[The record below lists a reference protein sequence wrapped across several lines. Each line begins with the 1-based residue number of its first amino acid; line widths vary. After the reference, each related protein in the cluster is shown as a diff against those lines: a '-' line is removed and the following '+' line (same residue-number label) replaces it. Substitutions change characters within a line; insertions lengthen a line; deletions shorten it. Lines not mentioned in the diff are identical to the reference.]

1 MNRVV
6 FLGTAGAR
14 IAVFKQIRASGG
26 IWLELKDTR
35 ILIDPGPGS
44 LVKCCASRTGL
55 DPRKI
60 DAVFLSHRHL
70 DHSADMNVMVEA
82 MTEGGLKKRG
92 AVFLPADALSDDPV
106 LWSYARSYVEEII
119 ILKEN
124 ETYSL
129 KKLKIHTSKRLIH
142 SVETYGAKFEGDKTI
157 VYIPD
162 TKFFPTLYED
172 FKGNILIINVVRK
185 EKSEYDHLSLEE
197 AKEIIKAIK
206 PETAILTHFGMT
218 MITAKP
224 WVLAEKLQEEIGIK
238 VIAARDGMQ
247 FAL

>member
-26 IWLELKDTR
+26 IWLELNDTR

-44 LVKCCASRTGL
+44 LVKCCASRAGL

-60 DAVFLSHRHL
+60 DAIFLSHRHL

-82 MTEGGLKKRG
+82 MTGGGLKKRG

-106 LWSYARSYVEEII
+106 LWSYARSYVEEMV

-129 KKLKIHTSKRLIH
+129 KKLKIHTSERLVH
-142 SVETYGAKFEGDKTI
+142 SVETYGARFEGNKTV

-162 TKFFPTLYED
+162 TKFFSTLYEN
-172 FKGNILIINVVRK
+172 FKGDILIINVVRK
-185 EKSEYDHLSLEE
+185 EKSEYEHLSLEE
-197 AKEIIKAIK
+197 AKEIIKAIR
-206 PETAILTHFGMT
+206 PQTAILTHFGMT